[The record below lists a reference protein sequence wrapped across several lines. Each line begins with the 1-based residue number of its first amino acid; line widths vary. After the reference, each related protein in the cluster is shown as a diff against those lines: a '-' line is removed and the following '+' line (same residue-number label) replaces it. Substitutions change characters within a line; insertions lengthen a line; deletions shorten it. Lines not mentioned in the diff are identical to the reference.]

1 MYKFHSRLPLL
12 ALTVKLGKY
21 VKLLTTTTNVQ
32 LGLMCERASET
43 NVQSGLMC
51 KRASKTWLHS
61 SRCHYSLPIVMK
73 IVIHFPYTHLFF
85 MQPSSLSS
93 APPPRLVAKG
103 EHDLCHSKRAWVHH
117 REKARPWSRIHPEEE
132 DKTDRVH
139 LSLSEANGSFLEAT
153 TIEPNDS

>member
-1 MYKFHSRLPLL
+1 MYKFHNRLPLL

-21 VKLLTTTTNVQ
+21 VKLRTTTTNVQ
-32 LGLMCERASET
+32 SRLMCERASET

-51 KRASKTWLHS
+51 KRVGKTWL
-61 SRCHYSLPIVMK
+61 RHYSLPIVMK
-73 IVIHFPYTHLFF
+73 IVIHFPYTYLFF
-85 MQPSSLSS
+85 MQPSSSSS

>member
-21 VKLLTTTTNVQ
+21 VKLLTTTINVQ
-32 LGLMCERASET
+32 SGLMCKR